1 MAPALLSPELAAS
14 NTAFFVIFGVF
25 VVAFVVL
32 AFITVRW
39 AIRRDRSGR
48 QAWEEQRQTKSP
60 PVPPGPTH

>member
-1 MAPALLSPELAAS
+1 MAPALLSPVLAAS

-39 AIRRDRSGR
+39 AIRRDRTGR
-48 QAWEEQRQTKSP
+48 QAWEEQRAKSP
-60 PVPPGPTH
+60 PVPPGPTR

>member
-1 MAPALLSPELAAS
+1 MAPALLSPVLAAS
-14 NTAFFVIFGVF
+14 DTAFFVIFGIF

-39 AIRRDRSGR
+39 AIRRDRTGR
-48 QAWEEQRQTKSP
+48 QAWEEQRRAGSP

>member
-1 MAPALLSPELAAS
+1 MAPALMSPVLAAS

-39 AIRRDRSGR
+39 AIRRDRTGR
-48 QAWEEQRQTKSP
+48 QAWEEQRRESP